1 MSDDLLWKSAT
12 DQARMVR
19 DGDCSAREL
28 VDASLGAIE
37 RVNGELNAFVHVA
50 ADAARAAADEVK
62 AGDER
67 PLAGV
72 PIAIKDLLAPVAGM
86 PMTWGMAAMKD
97 WVPKED
103 GNVAR
108 RLKRAG
114 AIVLGKT
121 NTPELGILPVTEPE
135 ANGPTRNPWDTGRT
149 PGGSSGGSGAAVASG
164 MVSLAHGN
172 DGGGSIRIPAASCG
186 LVGLKPSRGRVSMQ
200 PVWTEGGVGLPV
212 DGVLTRTVRD
222 TALGLDVLAGYE
234 PGDAFIV
241 PPPSAPFAQAAER
254 APGRLRIG
262 FALESPNG
270 VPVDP
275 DVQQAVRDAADLL
288 TELGHDVTEAQPQ
301 VDPEHYIENFVKV
314 WIGGTGDELHTLSEL
329 RGEPI
334 RDDELEPL
342 TRQMRELADS
352 MTATDYLIALD
363 YLRRIAREIVRWW
376 NDYDVL
382 VTPTLAKPAIEIG
395 SLLPG
400 DGEEPITYLMNSAT
414 WVPFTPVWN
423 VTGQPA
429 MSLPLG
435 RSGGGLPIGVQFV
448 GAPAAEETLISL
460 AAEVEQARPWADR
473 RPGVAA

>member
-1 MSDDLLWKSAT
+1 MPDELLWKSAL

-19 DGDCSAREL
+19 DGECSSREL
-28 VDASLGAIE
+28 VDATLDAIE

-50 ADAARAAADEVK
+50 ADQARAEADRVE
-62 AGDER
+62 AGDQR

-72 PIAIKDLLAPVAGM
+72 PIGVKDLLAPVAGM
-86 PMTWGMAAMKD
+86 PMTWGMAAMKG
-97 WVPKED
+97 WVPQED
-103 GNVAR
+103 GNVVR

-114 AIVLGKT
+114 AIVVGKT

-135 ANGPTRNPWDTGRT
+135 ANGPTRNPWDTDRT

-200 PVWTEGGVGLPV
+200 PLWTEGGVGLPT

-222 TALGLDVLAGYE
+222 TAVALDVLAGYE
-234 PGDAFIV
+234 PGDPFIL
-241 PPPSAPFAQAAER
+241 PPPSARFADAAER
-254 APGRLRIG
+254 GSGRLRVG
-262 FALESPNG
+262 FGLEAPNG

-275 DVQQAVRDAADLL
+275 EGQQAVREAVEVLS
-288 TELGHDVTEAQPQ
+288 EMGHDVEEAQPV
-301 VDPEHYIENFVKV
+301 VDTDHFAENFVKV

-334 RDDELEPL
+334 GDDEIEPL
-342 TRQMRELADS
+342 TRQMRDVS
-352 MTATDYLIALD
+352 NSFTATDYLVALD
-363 YLRRIAREIVRWW
+363 YLRRVTRAITSWW
-376 NDYDVL
+376 DGYDVL
-382 VTPTLAKPAIEIG
+382 VTPTLTKPAIEVG
-395 SLLPG
+395 ALQPAE
-400 DGEEPITYLMNSAT
+400 GEEPITMLMNSSN

-429 MSLPLG
+429 ISLPLAQ
-435 RSGGGLPIGVQFV
+435 S
-448 GAPAAEETLISL
+448 S
-460 AAEVEQARPWADR
+460 
-473 RPGVAA
+473 